1 MSKRFDDAVAWFL
14 AHKAVLGGFAL
25 GLSTV
30 LIGAGSMYGWTWATT
45 AGGIL
50 TLIGSAMVGA
60 GAAKSDQF
68 YWERDEVIE
77 TKVDR
82 RAPRSG
88 ATIPPVDLAK
98 LEAKVNP
105 PPPPPYKEVP

>member
-1 MSKRFDDAVAWFL
+1 MSKRFDDAVAWFR

-30 LIGAGSMYGWTWATT
+30 LIGAGQMYGWSWAMT
-45 AGGIL
+45 AGGVL

-68 YWERDEVIE
+68 YRERQEVIE

-82 RAPRSG
+82 RAS
-88 ATIPPVDLAK
+88 ATVIPKADLVK
-98 LEAKVNP
+98 LEAKVEDKP
-105 PPPPPYKEVP
+105 PA